1 MTNLDRIQSAVAE
14 LRSWTVREAL
24 PYWGGAGFDEGR
36 QSFVERADFSGRPLA
51 SAPRRTM
58 VQARQIYVF
67 AHAALLGWRPEGR
80 TIAIAAAHNLIGGHL
95 SPDGRPGWIFSATHA
110 GAVHDARRD
119 FYAHAFA
126 LFGLAWAYRL
136 EPDPRFLEAA
146 LQTLDALD
154 RHFSSPAGGYHAALP
169 PDRDALF
176 QNPHMHFFEAM
187 IAWFEATGQER
198 FLARAGE
205 IRGLM
210 AARFFQPRT
219 GVLAEYFDGSW
230 SPLDG
235 PRGRVCEPGHHY
247 EWSWL
252 LQRYARLIGRPG
264 DPIARSLYDFADRHG
279 FDADGLIVDECLDDG
294 SVHKA
299 SRRCWPHAEAI
310 KANAAAFEAGD
321 ERAAE
326 RAAKIVDR
334 LMRVFLGRPTP
345 GGWID
350 HIDERGAPLVAFM
363 PASTLYHVFLA
374 VAEADRVWGSANEGA
389 AP

>member
-1 MTNLDRIQSAVAE
+1 MSDLDRIQSAAAE

-24 PYWGGAGFDEGR
+24 PYWGGAGFDWGK

-80 TIAIAAAHNLIGGHL
+80 KIAIAAAHNLIDRHL
-95 SPDGRPGWIFSATHA
+95 SPDGQPGWIFSTTHE

-119 FYAHAFA
+119 FYTHAFA
-126 LFGLAWAYRL
+126 LFGLAWAHRL
-136 EPDPRFLEAA
+136 QPDPRFLEAA
-146 LQTLDALD
+146 LQTVDDLD
-154 RHFSSPAGGYHAALP
+154 RHFASPAGGYYAALP

-176 QNPHMHFFEAM
+176 QNPHMHLFEAM
-187 IAWFEATGQER
+187 IAWFEASGEER
-198 FLARAGE
+198 FLARAAE
-205 IRGLM
+205 IRGLA

-219 GVLAEYFDGSW
+219 GVLAEYFDGAW
-230 SPLDG
+230 KPLDG
-235 PRGRVCEPGHHY
+235 LRGRVCEPGHHY

-252 LQRYARLIGRPG
+252 LERYAGLIGRPG
-264 DPIARSLYDFADRHG
+264 DPVAQSLYDFADRHG
-279 FDADGLIVDECLDDG
+279 FDPDGLIVDECLDDG
-294 SVHKA
+294 SVHKT

-310 KANAAAFEAGD
+310 KANVAAFEAGD

-326 RAAKIVDR
+326 RAARTIDR
-334 LMRVFLGRPTP
+334 LMQVFLGRPTA

-350 HIDERGAPLVAFM
+350 RIDERGAPLVAFV
-363 PASTLYHVFLA
+363 PASTLYHVFRA
-374 VAEADRVWGSANEGA
+374 AAEADRVWGRGNEGA